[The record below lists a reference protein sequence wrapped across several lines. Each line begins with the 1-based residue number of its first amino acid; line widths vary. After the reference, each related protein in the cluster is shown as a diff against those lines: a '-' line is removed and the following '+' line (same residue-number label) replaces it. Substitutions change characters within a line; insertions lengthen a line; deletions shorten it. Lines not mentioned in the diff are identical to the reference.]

1 MTLALYITRRFIRN
15 VILVT
20 LIITGLSGLLIS
32 VETMRIAA
40 AQDASIAAAGMLTL
54 FQLPEV
60 MNETS
65 PLILTLG
72 AMATFLGLARTSEM
86 VIVRASG
93 ISALRIL
100 VLPVITAAL
109 LGVFA
114 TTVFNPIVAAST
126 QKADEFEDS
135 LSAQAQNILSFA
147 GGALWL
153 RQGMETG
160 QTVIQA
166 TRTTEQGLQLFGVR
180 LHEFDTDNQLISRIE
195 ARTARLTPDAWYLRY
210 VQRWDLDLEDG
221 APMGPPETLDDL
233 RLPTNLTPE
242 QIQDSFA
249 HPETIAIWALPSFIR
264 QLEQAGFS
272 ATRHR
277 VFFHSELARPALFV
291 AMVLIGAG
299 FSLRH
304 VRFGQTGIMILLAIM
319 AGFLLYFFKD
329 IAETLGSNGDIP
341 ILLAAWSPPV
351 AAIGLA
357 LGLLLH
363 LEDG

>member
-1 MTLALYITRRFIRN
+1 MTLARYINSRFLRSLFI
-15 VILVT
+15 VT
-20 LIITGLSGLLIS
+20 LIVTGLAGLLIS
-32 VETMRIAA
+32 VESFRIAA
-40 AQDASIAAAGMLTL
+40 SNDASLGAAGLLTL
-54 FQLPEV
+54 FQLPEIL
-60 MNETS
+60 NES
-65 PLILTLG
+65 FPLVLTLA
-72 AMATFLGLARTSEM
+72 AMATFLSLSRSSEM

-93 ISALRIL
+93 VSALRIL
-100 VLPVITAAL
+100 MLPIATAIVIGVL
-109 LGVFA
+109 G

-126 QKADEFEDS
+126 QRGEEFEAS
-135 LSAQAQNILSFA
+135 LSNRTQNILSVG

-153 RQGMETG
+153 RQGLETG

-166 TRTTEQGLQLFGVR
+166 ARTSQEGSRLFGVR
-180 LHEFDTDNQLISRIE
+180 LYEFDTDNRLVSRIE
-195 ARTARLTPDAWYLRY
+195 AQSASLARDAWILRS
-210 VQRWDLDLEDG
+210 VLRWDLDLGEG
-221 APMGPPETLDDL
+221 APIGAPERLTEL

-249 HPETIAIWALPSFIR
+249 QPETVAIWALPEFIG
-264 QLEQAGFS
+264 QLEQAGFT
-272 ATRHR
+272 ALRHK
-277 VFFHSELARPALFV
+277 VFLHSELARPALFA

-304 VRFGQTGIMILLAIM
+304 VRFGQTGVMVLLAVM

-329 IAETLGSNGDIP
+329 IAETLGGNGDIP
-341 ILLAAWSPPV
+341 VLLAAWSPPL